1 MENALLFAS
10 SFWCFTQKLTLSW
23 FTFPHEQNHLFFVL
37 LFFLKTKL
45 FKKKKGCKLTSCW
58 LHISSSTGSH
68 YWQNMT
74 TNTRKRR
81 QQETIFASFS
91 LSISFFLIL
100 YHSAYFVGKDQVIH
114 DTMHAQTNMNHQLIR
129 TVIAELPLWLWSF
142 YATII

>member
-37 LFFLKTKL
+37 LFCLKTKL
-45 FKKKKGCKLTSCW
+45 FKKKGLQIDIMLTAHFLEHRITLLTKYDS
-58 LHISSSTGSH
+58 
-68 YWQNMT
+68 

-100 YHSAYFVGKDQVIH
+100 YHSAYLVGKDQVIH
-114 DTMHAQTNMNHQLIR
+114 DTMHAQTNMNHQLIH